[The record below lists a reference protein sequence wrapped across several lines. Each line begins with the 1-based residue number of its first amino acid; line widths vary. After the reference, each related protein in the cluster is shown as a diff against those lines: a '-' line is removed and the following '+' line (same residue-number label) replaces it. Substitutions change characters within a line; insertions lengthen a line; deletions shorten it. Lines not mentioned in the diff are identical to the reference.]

1 MKGLPVGRIFGISIQ
16 IDWSWIF
23 IFLLVTLNLALGAFP
38 RLHPDWGPLLVWGVS
53 LVAAILF
60 FVSVL
65 LHELAHSLVAKAQGM
80 DVRNITL
87 FLFGGV
93 SNIQREPPSPKAEF
107 LIAVVGPIT
116 SVVLGSIFLLIGG
129 MTAPGVAG
137 TVEDPSRVF
146 AQFGPLTT
154 LLLWLGQINILVGL
168 FNLLPGFP
176 LDGGRILRSILWKL
190 TDSLRKA
197 TRWASWAGQVFGWL
211 LILTGIL
218 MVFGVRV
225 PIFGT
230 GLGGLWL
237 AFIGWFLNIA
247 AQQSYQQLIVQD
259 ILEGVPV
266 SRLMRSEVPSAQ
278 PDASISDLV
287 HERIMGTDEHAFPV
301 LEGDRLVGLVCLEDV
316 RKVPR
321 ETWDTTRVSEI
332 MTPAERLTAIGPNE
346 DSGEALSELG
356 EHDVNQL
363 PVVQD
368 GRLVG
373 LLRRRDILR
382 WLQLHSEQARS

>member
-1 MKGLPVGRIFGISIQ
+1 MKGLPVGRIFGITIQ

-38 RLHPDWGPLLVWGVS
+38 RLHPDWGPLLIWGVS

-116 SVVLGSIFLLIGG
+116 SVVLGIVFLLIGG
-129 MTAPGVAG
+129 MTAPGVGGA
-137 TVEDPSRVF
+137 VEDPSRVF

-154 LLLWLGQINILVGL
+154 LLLWLGQINFLVGL

-176 LDGGRILRSILWKL
+176 LDGGRILRSMLWKL
-190 TDSLRKA
+190 TDNLRKA

-211 LILTGIL
+211 LIVTGIL

-266 SRLMRSEVPSAQ
+266 SRLMRSDVPSAQ

-301 LEGDRLVGLVCLEDV
+301 LEEDRLVGLVCLEDV

-321 ETWDTTRVSEI
+321 EAWDTTRISEI
-332 MTPAERLTAIGPNE
+332 MTPAEHLTVIGPNE
-346 DSGEALSELG
+346 DSGDALSELG